1 MSNISIHPQQSRL
14 CTTTLL
20 WCVEFLRAKNSLWWK
35 RPTNRGAS
43 SNDVHHRWWGGGKT
57 KTSQIAKTKHKFQW
71 KLQNRLAR
79 KAIETEKKKQG
90 AGPKLACQRDVL
102 QTRETEKHQLWRQKL
117 PHNFD
122 GWTDSEEFYNFP
134 VSACWK
140 ADRTILAE
148 KIEKM

>member
-1 MSNISIHPQQSRL
+1 MTSI
-14 CTTTLL
+14 T
-20 WCVEFLRAKNSLWWK
+20 
-35 RPTNRGAS
+35 
-43 SNDVHHRWWGGGKT
+43 DDGGGKT
-57 KTSQIAKTKHKFQW
+57 KTSQIAKTKHKFQR